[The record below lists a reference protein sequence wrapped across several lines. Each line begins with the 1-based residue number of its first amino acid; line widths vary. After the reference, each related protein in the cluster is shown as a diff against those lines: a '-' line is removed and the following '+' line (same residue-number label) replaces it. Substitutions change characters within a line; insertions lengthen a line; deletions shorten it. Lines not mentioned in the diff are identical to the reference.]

1 MRQKG
6 IAVVAALSLVAVMA
20 LLSLAMVHTALGSL
34 RTGGDL
40 LAKAQARQLAEAGLD
55 QGIAFLVSLRPE
67 DIPKDRVSLSG
78 SLSTGGYQVTLRC
91 AKAKEDPKRF
101 DCEVRSTGKSARGTH
116 QAKALV
122 EVSLGERSYLKEG
135 WFTGG
140 KVSVNGNLSLM
151 ASRLHGDGGYT
162 LNGAT
167 IQLCD
172 ATGKNCTSDPKAL
185 KNAVTAGLDYGVCN
199 ARGLCPPQP
208 VCPVWGT
215 PPANDNR
222 PCYDSL
228 ADKMATVSTSTRIPS
243 PDVASLYASLTGTS
257 RDDNPYA
264 KLAPPSCDRTIAS
277 LSDPLDP
284 SDLTSVLAS
293 IPSGTVCLNSSVNLS
308 PKPGSKASSLVV
320 PAGVKLVVKG
330 GVVVDSG
337 ASVTVKGELYV
348 QGDWNVNSGSLSVE
362 GGRMVVGGNVAS
374 TPQLTV
380 NGGTLLV
387 GGNFNV
393 NSGKGTPTFQNAL
406 LGVRYT
412 GAFNVPLQ
420 AEDSKLVFG
429 SSLVFNGNKAP
440 NLVGNTLLATTNSII
455 FNGSLKSNLK
465 GSPLLVTDGDVTF
478 NGSYQDTESA
488 SYIWAGGAVRMNG
501 NTEYRGGIASG
512 GGVQTSSLNDGIVVN
527 GGLTLFRA
535 NLGND
540 LLPKVETLAV
550 KVTSRR

>member
-20 LLSLAMVHTALGSL
+20 LLSLAMVHSALGSL

-55 QGIAFLVSLRPE
+55 QGIAFLASLRPE
-67 DIPKDRVSLSG
+67 DIPQDQVSLSG
-78 SLSTGGYQVTLRC
+78 SLSTGGYQVALGC
-91 AKAKEDPKRF
+91 AQVTSKRF
-101 DCEVRSTGKSARGTH
+101 SCEVRSTGSSSKGRH

-162 LNGAT
+162 LNGAKL
-167 IQLCD
+167 QLCD
-172 ATGKNCTSDPKAL
+172 ATGENCTQDPQAL
-185 KNAVTAGLDYGVCN
+185 KNAVTAGLDYGACK
-199 ARGLCPPQP
+199 ASGLCPPQT

-228 ADKMATVSTSTRIPS
+228 ADRMATVSTSTRIPP

-257 RDDNPYA
+257 LTDNPYA
-264 KLAPPSCDRTIAS
+264 RLAPPSCDRTIAS
-277 LSDPLDP
+277 LSD
-284 SDLTSVLAS
+284 LAS
-293 IPSGTVCLNSSVNLS
+293 ISSGTICLNSSLNLS
-308 PKPGSKASSLVV
+308 SPLVV

-337 ASVTVKGELYV
+337 ASVTVEGELYV
-348 QGDWNVNSGSLSVE
+348 QGDWSVNSGSLSVE
-362 GGRMVVGGNVAS
+362 GGRMVVGGNVTS
-374 TPQLTV
+374 DPQLTV
-380 NGGTLLV
+380 SGGTLLV
-387 GGNFNV
+387 GGNFNL
-393 NSGKGTPTFQNAL
+393 NSGRGNSGRGTPTFQNAL

-412 GAFNVPLQ
+412 GAFNVSLQ
-420 AEDSKLVFG
+420 AEDSKLIFG

-440 NLVGNTLLATTNSII
+440 NLVGNTLLATTNAMT

-465 GSPLLVTDGDVTF
+465 GSPLLVSNGDVTF
-478 NGSYQDTESA
+478 NGSYQNTESA
-488 SYIWAGGAVRMNG
+488 SYIWAGGTVQMNG

-527 GGLTLFRA
+527 GGLTLFRT

-540 LLPKVETLAV
+540 FLPKVETLAV

>member
-1 MRQKG
+1 
-6 IAVVAALSLVAVMA
+6 MA
-20 LLSLAMVHTALGSL
+20 LLSLAMVHSALGSL

-55 QGIAFLVSLRPE
+55 QGIAFLASLRPE
-67 DIPKDRVSLSG
+67 DIPQDQVSLSG
-78 SLSTGGYQVTLRC
+78 SLSTGGYQVALRC

-101 DCEVRSTGKSARGTH
+101 DCEVRSTGKSGRGTH

-140 KVSVNGNLSLM
+140 KVTVNGNLSLM

-162 LNGAT
+162 LNGGT

-172 ATGKNCTSDPKAL
+172 ATGKNCTQDPQAL

-228 ADKMATVSTSTRIPS
+228 ADKMATVSTSTRIP
-243 PDVASLYASLTGTS
+243 PPNVASLYEALTGASLT
-257 RDDNPYA
+257 DNPYA

-277 LSDPLDP
+277 TSD
-284 SDLTSVLAS
+284 LAS
-293 IPSGTVCLNSSVNLS
+293 ISSGTVCLNSSLNLS
-308 PKPGSKASSLVV
+308 SPLVV

-393 NSGKGTPTFQNAL
+393 NSGRGTPTFQNAL

-440 NLVGNTLLATTNSII
+440 NLVGNTLLATTNAMT

-465 GSPLLVTDGDVTF
+465 GSPLLVSNGDVTF

-488 SYIWAGGAVRMNG
+488 SYIWAGGTVRMNG

-512 GGVQTSSLNDGIVVN
+512 GGVQTSSLADGIVVN
-527 GGLTLFRA
+527 GGLTLYRA

-540 LLPKVETLAV
+540 FLPKVEAFAV

>member
-1 MRQKG
+1 
-6 IAVVAALSLVAVMA
+6 
-20 LLSLAMVHTALGSL
+20 
-34 RTGGDL
+34 
-40 LAKAQARQLAEAGLD
+40 
-55 QGIAFLVSLRPE
+55 
-67 DIPKDRVSLSG
+67 
-78 SLSTGGYQVTLRC
+78 
-91 AKAKEDPKRF
+91 
-101 DCEVRSTGKSARGTH
+101 
-116 QAKALV
+116 
-122 EVSLGERSYLKEG
+122 
-135 WFTGG
+135 
-140 KVSVNGNLSLM
+140 
-151 ASRLHGDGGYT
+151 
-162 LNGAT
+162 
-167 IQLCD
+167 
-172 ATGKNCTSDPKAL
+172 
-185 KNAVTAGLDYGVCN
+185 
-199 ARGLCPPQP
+199 
-208 VCPVWGT
+208 
-215 PPANDNR
+215 
-222 PCYDSL
+222 
-228 ADKMATVSTSTRIPS
+228 MATVSTSTRIPS

-277 LSDPLDP
+277 LSD
-284 SDLTSVLAS
+284 LAS
-293 IPSGTVCLNSSVNLS
+293 ISSGTVCLNSYLNLS
-308 PKPGSKASSLVV
+308 SPLVV

-393 NSGKGTPTFQNAL
+393 NSGRGTPIFQNAL

-429 SSLVFNGNKAP
+429 SSLIFNGHNAP

-465 GSPLLVTDGDVTF
+465 GSPLLVTNGDVIF

-488 SYIWAGGAVRMNG
+488 SYIWAGGTVRMNG
-501 NTEYRGGIASG
+501 HTEYRGGIASG

-527 GGLTLFRA
+527 GGLTLFRT

>member
-20 LLSLAMVHTALGSL
+20 LLSLAMIHSALGSL

-40 LAKAQARQLAEAGLD
+40 FAKAQARQLAEAGLD
-55 QGIAFLVSLRPE
+55 QGIAFLASLRPE
-67 DIPKDRVSLSG
+67 DIPQDQVSLSG
-78 SLSTGGYQVTLRC
+78 SLSTGGYQVALRC
-91 AKAKEDPKRF
+91 AKAEEDPKRF
-101 DCEVRSTGKSARGTH
+101 DCEVRSTGESGRGTH

-122 EVSLGERSYLKEG
+122 EVGLGERSYLKEG

-140 KVSVNGNLSLM
+140 KVSVNGDLSLM

-172 ATGKNCTSDPKAL
+172 ATGKNCTSDPQAL

-199 ARGLCPPQP
+199 ASGLCPPQP

-228 ADKMATVSTSTRIPS
+228 ADRMATVSTSTRIPS

-257 RDDNPYA
+257 LTDNPYA
-264 KLAPPSCDRTIAS
+264 KLAPPSCDQTIRS
-277 LSDPLDP
+277 LSD
-284 SDLTSVLAS
+284 LAS
-293 IPSGTVCLNSSVNLS
+293 ILASISSGTVCLNSSLNLS
-308 PKPGSKASSLVV
+308 SPLVV

-393 NSGKGTPTFQNAL
+393 NSGEGTPTFQNAL
-406 LGVRYT
+406 LGVRNPGT
-412 GAFNVPLQ
+412 FNVSLE
-420 AEDSKLVFG
+420 AEDSKLIFG
-429 SSLVFNGNKAP
+429 SSLAFNGNHAP
-440 NLVGNTLLATTNSII
+440 KLIGNTLLATKEAMI
-455 FNGSLKSNLK
+455 FNGKLKSNLK
-465 GSPLLVTDGDVTF
+465 GSPLLVSNGNVTF
-478 NGSYQDTESA
+478 NGSYENPESA
-488 SYIWAGGAVRMNG
+488 SYIWAGGTVTMNG
-501 NTEYRGGIASG
+501 DTEYRGGIASG
-512 GGVQTSSLNDGIVVN
+512 GGVQTSSLADGIVVN
-527 GGLTLFRA
+527 GGLTLYRT

-540 LLPKVETLAV
+540 FLPKVETLAV
-550 KVTSRR
+550 KVSSRR

>member
-1 MRQKG
+1 MGMRQKG

-20 LLSLAMVHTALGSL
+20 LLSLAMVHSALGSL

-55 QGIAFLVSLRPE
+55 RGIAFLASLRPK
-67 DIPKDRVSLSG
+67 DIPQDQVSFSG
-78 SLSTGGYQVTLRC
+78 SLSTGDYQVALRC
-91 AKAKEDPKRF
+91 AKVGPKRF
-101 DCEVRSTGKSARGTH
+101 DCEARSTGKSGRGTH

-122 EVSLGERSYLKEG
+122 KVSLEERSYLKEG

-140 KVSVNGNLSLM
+140 KVSVNGDLSLM

-162 LNGAT
+162 LNGARL
-167 IQLCD
+167 QLCD
-172 ATGKNCTSDPKAL
+172 ATGGNCAQDPQAL
-185 KNAVTAGLDYGVCN
+185 KNTVTASLDYRVCN
-199 ARGLCPPQP
+199 ANASGLCPPQT

-228 ADKMATVSTSTRIPS
+228 ADRMATVSTSTRIPS
-243 PDVASLYASLTGTS
+243 PDVTSLYASLTGTS
-257 RDDNPYA
+257 RHDNPYA

-277 LSDPLDP
+277 LLD
-284 SDLTSVLAS
+284 LAS
-293 IPSGTVCLNSSVNLS
+293 ISSGTVCLNSDLNLS
-308 PKPGSKASSLVV
+308 LPLEV

-330 GVVVDSG
+330 GVTVDSR

-348 QGDWNVNSGSLSVE
+348 EKDWNMNSGSLSVE
-362 GGRMVVGGNVAS
+362 GGRMVVGGNMAS
-374 TPQLTV
+374 AHQLTV
-380 NGGTLLV
+380 NSGTLLV

-393 NSGKGTPTFQNAL
+393 NEGTPTFQNAL
-406 LGVRYT
+406 LGVRYS
-412 GAFNVPLQ
+412 GAFNDSLR
-420 AEDSKLVFG
+420 AEDSKLIFG
-429 SSLVFNGNKAP
+429 SSAFFNGNNAP
-440 NLVGNTLLATTNSII
+440 NLVGNTLLAATDSII

-465 GSPLLVTDGDVTF
+465 GSPLLVSNGDVTF
-478 NGSYQDTESA
+478 NGSYQDAESA
-488 SYIWAGGAVRMNG
+488 SYIWAGGTVRMNG

-527 GGLTLFRA
+527 GGLTLFRT

-540 LLPKVETLAV
+540 FLPKVETLAA